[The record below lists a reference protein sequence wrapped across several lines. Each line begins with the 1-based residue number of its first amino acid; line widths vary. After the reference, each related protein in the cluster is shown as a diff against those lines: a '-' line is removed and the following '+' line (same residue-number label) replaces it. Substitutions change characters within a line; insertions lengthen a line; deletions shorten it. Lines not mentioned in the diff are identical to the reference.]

1 MYVQFTSYVYGN
13 GAGIEEN
20 IYLTF
25 LRVYINPNLSSV
37 NEEWR
42 QPILLNSS
50 ITVNSKQRRIYYD
63 SEFTILGQIKAN
75 KIVIDYETIMFLFPF
90 LGIIYRPTLLF

>member
-1 MYVQFTSYVYGN
+1 MGH

-20 IYLTF
+20 TYLKF

-37 NEEWR
+37 IEEWR

-50 ITVNSKQRRIYYD
+50 ITINSKQRRIYYD
-63 SEFTILGQIKAN
+63 SEFTFLGQIKAN
-75 KIVIDYETIMFLFPF
+75 KFVIDYETIMFLFPF
-90 LGIIYRPTLLF
+90 LGIIYCPTLLF